1 MMNKYTILSAFTALF
16 MLSGCYTPV
25 MEGAGQAYEA
35 GRRQLL
41 EEDATHR
48 DPVAEYE
55 LGNTYCCQGGGPMDK
70 MSVYDNQ
77 KATHWYCKAAKQG
90 YGPAQLRLARIY
102 AGHPIQGVNV
112 ALRASA
118 LLEKADIDA
127 SVALMWATVASNN
140 RVADAT
146 ELRNDLRAHATAKE
160 RARADALAKDWRNAP
175 CRWNE
180 VFPQAKSAAEKSVEP
195 HSKRVTGSSE
205 R

>member
-41 EEDATHR
+41 EDDATHR

-77 KATHWYCKAAKQG
+77 KATHWYCKAAKQS

-102 AGHPIQGVNV
+102 AGHPIQGCERS
-112 ALRASA
+112 LAS
-118 LLEKADIDA
+118 EC
-127 SVALMWATVASNN
+127 T
-140 RVADAT
+140 
-146 ELRNDLRAHATAKE
+146 
-160 RARADALAKDWRNAP
+160 
-175 CRWNE
+175 CRE
-180 VFPQAKSAAEKSVEP
+180 SGYRCFGCAYVGDGCVKQPRRRRHGAAQ
-195 HSKRVTGSSE
+195 
-205 R
+205 